1 MHHFHS
7 VHATDAAVDA
17 AINER
22 RMAHRHRILQRCF
35 VRPAGSSPDTSWKS
49 IAYDISLTGIGV
61 ALPYPLAVGT
71 ILMVEASGL
80 RSATALQA
88 RMVRHKAVS
97 HLWFCGCEFSVPM
110 TSEELRHWLAAKS
123 ADLPDGLV
131 V

>member
-1 MHHFHS
+1 
-7 VHATDAAVDA
+7 
-17 AINER
+17 
-22 RMAHRHRILQRCF
+22 

-49 IAYDISLTGIGV
+49 IAYDISLSGIGV

-80 RSATALQA
+80 RSTTALQA
-88 RMVRHKAVS
+88 RMVRHKSVS

-110 TSEELRHWLAAKS
+110 TSAELLPWLATKFV
-123 ADLPDGLV
+123 DLAGALV